1 MTSLF
6 GDWAALMPLLV
17 LAGAGMAMLL
27 VDAFVK
33 ENAQLGLFSA
43 VILAGTAMVSIGLW
57 DEQVT
62 AATPALLG
70 GYLASDRLA
79 LFADVAMCLGAA
91 LASLL
96 AGGYL
101 REHKLDRGE
110 FYVLLVWSTLGAM
123 ALVRATDLLS
133 LFVSL
138 EALSLGVYCL
148 VAFRRHSPKSAEGA
162 MKYFLLGSF
171 ASAILLFGMAL
182 LYGATVHTDFAG
194 MAEALRTGE
203 TGDGP
208 TDLRLGILG
217 MALVLVG
224 LAFKVSAVPFHM
236 WTPDAYEGAV
246 TPATTFMAVVVKAAT
261 IVVLVRVFFG
271 VFGTEMLAAETS
283 GWPSAVFGLA
293 AITLVVGNVA
303 ALVQKNVKRMLAY
316 SSIAHAG
323 FLLVGIAAAAQLDEG
338 RLTTETVSSVLFYV
352 LAYTVS
358 NVLAFGSLIVVGSRG
373 KEAVSYEDL
382 AGVGRRHPWV
392 GVPFTLGILSL
403 MGFPPT
409 AGFFAKYWILE
420 AAVNAGGAMTYLA
433 ILAVLMSAVGSYYY
447 LKVLVYLFMK
457 QPEQGAPVAV
467 PMRSGYVVAA
477 LVLSSY
483 FVLRMGLAPTAYLE
497 LAQGASYQL
506 AGLPDPSAQPAE
518 PAPADEAPTEVAAA
532 PE

>member
-6 GDWAALMPLLV
+6 GEWAALLPLLV
-17 LAGAGMAMLL
+17 LAAAGMAMLF

-43 VILAGTAMVSIGLW
+43 VILGGTAMVSVGLW

-62 AATPALLG
+62 SAAPALLG

-91 LASLL
+91 LACLL

-101 REHKLDRGE
+101 REHRLERGE
-110 FYVLLVWSTLGAM
+110 FYVLVVWSTLGAM
-123 ALVRATDLLS
+123 ALARATDLLS

-148 VAFRRHSPKSAEGA
+148 VAFRRHSPRSAEGA

-203 TGDGP
+203 TGSGP
-208 TDLRLGILG
+208 VDLRLGILG
-217 MALVLVG
+217 MALLLVG

-246 TPATTFMAVVVKAAT
+246 TPATTFMAVVVKSAT
-261 IVVLVRVFFG
+261 VVVIVRVFFG
-271 VFGTEMLAAETS
+271 VFGTEMLASATS
-283 GWPSAVFGLA
+283 GWPPAIYWLAV
-293 AITLVVGNVA
+293 ITLVVGNAA

-323 FLLVGIAAAAQLDEG
+323 FLLVGIAAAARFEEG
-338 RLTTETVSSVLFYV
+338 RLTTEAVSSVLFYL

-358 NVLAFGSLIVVGSRG
+358 NVLAFGSLIAVGSHG
-373 KEAVSYEDL
+373 KEAVTYDDL

-392 GVPFTLGILSL
+392 AVPFTLGILSL

-409 AGFFAKYWILE
+409 AGFFGKYWVLE
-420 AAVNAGGAMTYLA
+420 AAVRAGGDMTWLA
-433 ILAVLMSAVGSYYY
+433 ILAVLMSAVGAYYY

-457 QPEQGAPVAV
+457 QPEPGAAVAV

-497 LAQGASYQL
+497 LAQGASNQL
-506 AGLPDPSAQPAE
+506 AGIEEPSEPEE
-518 PAPADEAPTEVAAA
+518 PAAEAEEVAAA
-532 PE
+532 E